1 VTDLRAILVSALR
14 HYVYCPRQCALVH
27 LEQQWGE
34 NLFTLRGQHS
44 HRRVD
49 EGAGEWDAGVRVERS
64 MPIWS
69 ERLGL
74 TGKADVVEFHPDG
87 TVYPVEYKHGPRGPG
102 LHFDVQLCAQALCLE
117 EMLGVAIPLGAIYH
131 VKSRRRREVVLDVVL
146 RERTEEAVQA
156 VRELLSQRS
165 LPPPVEDRA
174 LCRACSLIELCMP
187 DLAPVATPWL
197 FDPAVDEPR

>member
-1 VTDLRAILVSALR
+1 VRTILVSSLR

-34 NLFTLRGQHS
+34 NLFTLRGDQS

-49 EGAGEWDAGVRVERS
+49 EGSGEWDAGVRVERS

-74 TGKADVVEFHPDG
+74 TGKSDVVEFRPDG
-87 TVYPVEYKHGPRGPG
+87 TVYPVEYKHGRRGPG

-117 EMLGVAIPLGAIYH
+117 EMLEVAITQGAIYH
-131 VKSRRRREVVLDVVL
+131 VKSRRRREVALDDAL
-146 RERTEEAVQA
+146 RERTEGAIRS
-156 VRELLSQRS
+156 VRALLSQAS
-165 LPPPVEDRA
+165 LPPPVADRG
-174 LCRACSLIELCMP
+174 LCRACSLIDICMP
-187 DLAPVATPWL
+187 DVPSVATDWL
-197 FDPAVDEPR
+197 FDPAVDETP